1 MIDWISAF
9 AVLGQV
15 VSTMRSL
22 PSIFSGQVE
31 GLAAFP
37 TSCVYPEFVK
47 ATVRGFA
54 EGAWQQVHC
63 SLVGGRGKG
72 CDQGCVEC
80 MSLRMCEASPGP
92 FRGKDGRVCVHVVV
106 RVCMAVC
113 VCAWWWCVCAW
124 WCGGGMCACVCV
136 HGGGA
141 CECMSLRMCEA
152 SPGPFRGEDGSGLG
166 GGGRRGADLV

>member
-1 MIDWISAF
+1 MCGLDGCSTEHLTWSAMIDWISAF

-54 EGAWQQVHC
+54 EGAW
-63 SLVGGRGKG
+63 
-72 CDQGCVEC
+72 
-80 MSLRMCEASPGP
+80 
-92 FRGKDGRVCVHVVV
+92 
-106 RVCMAVC
+106 
-113 VCAWWWCVCAW
+113 
-124 WCGGGMCACVCV
+124 
-136 HGGGA
+136 
-141 CECMSLRMCEA
+141 
-152 SPGPFRGEDGSGLG
+152 
-166 GGGRRGADLV
+166 